1 MQDTYNVE
9 NLTKD
14 KALLFKGVYSDFVSK
29 AVSDYKFELPPLPFD
44 EFIEAVDSGL
54 IQCLIL
60 SENVFL
66 QHF

>member
-44 EFIEAVDSGL
+44 
-54 IQCLIL
+54 
-60 SENVFL
+60 
-66 QHF
+66 